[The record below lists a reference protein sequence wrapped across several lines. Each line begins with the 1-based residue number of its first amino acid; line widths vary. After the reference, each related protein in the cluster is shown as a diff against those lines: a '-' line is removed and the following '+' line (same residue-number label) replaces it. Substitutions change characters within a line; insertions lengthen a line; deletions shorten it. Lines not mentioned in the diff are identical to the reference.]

1 MKWLVRTIVGL
12 IALAVLLLA
21 IGLALPS
28 HFRVERTVD
37 INAPAEKVYALL
49 ADPRE
54 WKRWTVWNQ
63 RDPAM
68 KVEYSGPASGVGA
81 RWAWQSKTEGNG
93 AMEFTEAVANQRIGY
108 QLSFPDFG
116 MQSAGVVA
124 IAPGGT
130 GVRVSWTNEGEVGA
144 NPINRWFGRFM
155 DRMVGKDFD
164 AGLANLKRLAESG

>member
-1 MKWLVRTIVGL
+1 MKWLVRTIGGL
-12 IALAVLLLA
+12 VALAVLLLA
-21 IGLALPS
+21 IGLLLPR
-28 HFRVERTVD
+28 HFRVERAAN

-68 KVEYSGPASGVGA
+68 KIDYSGPASGAGA

-93 AMEFTEAVANQRIGY
+93 AMEFTEVLPNQRIGY
-108 QLSFPDFG
+108 TLSFPDFG

-124 IAPGGT
+124 IAPASA
-130 GVRVSWTNEGEVGA
+130 GVRVSWTNEGELGV
-144 NPINRWFGRFM
+144 NPVNRWFGLFM

-164 AGLANLKRLAESG
+164 AGLANLKRIAEAG